1 MGGGYSV
8 SYSQQLVCPSDCDQQ
23 VFQQILS
30 LYDRL
35 DANGDHAVENKELQS
50 IARLHIDNEILR
62 IKRKIEEAKQGH
74 KRQLTYIRASN
85 AQEMA
90 RLREK
95 LATKQNQLAEDFKL
109 REEKLNEHIDCLE
122 KMEEG
127 LLPQKWMGKKIAP
140 IKSWGGC
147 DVDYEWQIPAVEYWL
162 KKSNFKNKK

>member
-95 LATKQNQLAEDFKL
+95 LATKQKQLAEDFKL
-109 REEKLNEHIDCLE
+109 REDKLNEHIDCLE
-122 KMEEG
+122 KMEE
-127 LLPQKWMGKKIAP
+127 LDRAKKFKRAVSGAKQTIEFWDFYNYM
-140 IKSWGGC
+140 KC
-147 DVDYEWQIPAVEYWL
+147 RMDDIPNIVW
-162 KKSNFKNKK
+162 